1 MALLID
7 GLILTL
13 LAGTLGYAFL
23 VDRRV
28 RALMAAL
35 EDLRPMVGQFSAAVD
50 KSETSARA
58 MVDAARRNIDRS
70 QPVLRSPAPQS
81 AESGPRAPASPA
93 PVTAA
98 PPAAT
103 SAEGAPLFSSS
114 RGRDVPG
121 GVTRVRGKSDMVRSF
136 FEASR
141 SRSA

>member
-7 GLILTL
+7 GVILTL

-58 MVDAARRNIDRS
+58 MVDAARRNIERS
-70 QPVLRSPAPQS
+70 QPVLRSPAQQS
-81 AESGPRAPASPA
+81 AESGPQAP
-93 PVTAA
+93 A

-103 SAEGAPLFSSS
+103 SAGGAPLFSSS